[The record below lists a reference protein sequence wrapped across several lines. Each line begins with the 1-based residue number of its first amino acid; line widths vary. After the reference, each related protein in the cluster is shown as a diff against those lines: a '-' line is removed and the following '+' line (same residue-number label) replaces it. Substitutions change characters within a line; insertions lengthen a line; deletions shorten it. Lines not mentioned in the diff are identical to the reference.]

1 MFILYALSALLA
13 AGLLVLGTSFRV
25 IKQFERGVV
34 FRFGRVQNAVR
45 GPGLTLLMPLADRLR
60 R

>member
-34 FRFGRVQNAVR
+34 FRFGRVQNRRARAGTDVADAV
-45 GPGLTLLMPLADRLR
+45 G
-60 R
+60 